1 MTTTQSQFGCTHNR
15 GFHMTFNNGIT
26 ISVQFGRGNYCER
39 RDGSY
44 DAYNKSD
51 ANTPIVVSKNA
62 EIAIWHKDS
71 DTWFT
76 FDSRD
81 WNDQVKGWVSV
92 QEVAE
97 WISYIK
103 HARDLN
109 HLREMAILAGLY
121 IEDEGPEVDS
131 AENTEEDK

>member
-1 MTTTQSQFGCTHNR
+1 MTTDQSQFVSTRNKGYQ
-15 GFHMTFNNGIT
+15 MTFQNGIT
-26 ISVQFGRGNYCER
+26 ISVQFGTGNYCER
-39 RDGSY
+39 RNSAY
-44 DAYNKSD
+44 DRLTDDTAP
-51 ANTPIVVSKNA
+51 AIVASKDA

-71 DTWFT
+71 DTWFK
-76 FDSRD
+76 FDSRN

-109 HLREMAILAGLY
+109 HLREIAIIGGLY

-131 AENTEEDK
+131 AGYTEEDR